1 MLSGYVCSVQ
11 FLKFELV
18 KILQGWKSKKT
29 PGFERSLKTCV
40 PANVELVTGSGSLQI
55 ENYVN
60 CVCGVIK
67 HRTAARKYLEYLV

>member
-1 MLSGYVCSVQ
+1 MLSDYVCGVQ

-40 PANVELVTGSGSLQI
+40 PANVELVTGSGLLLNFFSQQI

-60 CVCGVIK
+60 C
-67 HRTAARKYLEYLV
+67 AAL